1 MDEPTQPMRG
11 GCLCGAVRY
20 EVDGPLRNVVG
31 CHCGQC
37 LKTHGNYA
45 AYSATDK
52 KNLRLIEDRGL
63 AWYKS
68 SDTARRG
75 FCRECGAS
83 LFWEPTFA
91 DYIAVSA
98 GSMDGPTGL
107 KVVRHIFTQDKP
119 DWYEITDGAEQVAA
133 SMYTNDPA

>member
-1 MDEPTQPMRG
+1 MAEPTQPMRG

-20 EVDGPLRNVVG
+20 EIDGPLRDVVT

-63 AWYKS
+63 AWYDS
-68 SDTARRG
+68 SDKAKRG

-83 LFWEPTFA
+83 LFWKPTFA
-91 DYIAVSA
+91 DYVAVSA

-107 KVVRHIFTQDKP
+107 KVARHIFTREKP
-119 DWYEITDGAEQVAA
+119 DWYEITDGKEEVLE
-133 SMYTNDPA
+133 SMYTSDTG